1 MTDGA
6 KHCVPCRAGDPPI
19 EDAEARMLLTDLP
32 GWSIATVDGI
42 PRLTQS
48 FTFPDFKSALAFAD
62 RVGAEADRVDH
73 HPELVVT
80 WGKVTVG
87 WWTHAIRG
95 LHRNDFVMAEK
106 TSGLV
111 A

>member
-1 MTDGA
+1 VTDGA

-32 GWSIATVDGI
+32 GWTIGTVDGI
-42 PRLTQS
+42 PRLTRT

-62 RVGAEADRVDH
+62 RVGAEADREDH

-95 LHRNDFVMAEK
+95 LHRNDFIMAGK
-106 TSGLV
+106 TSELAG
-111 A
+111 